1 MNVPSNLKYSN
12 DHEWCRME
20 GDTAY
25 VGITDFAQSQLGDIV
40 FVDVPTEGE
49 TVAAGEVFGTIEAV
63 KTVSDAFL
71 PVSGEIVEF
80 NAAVDADPSIV
91 NKDPYGEG
99 WLVKV
104 RVSDPAEYDTL
115 LTAETGTAA
124 PLGAAVPIYDTNEF
138 LQSARHPEEE
148 IREDSDARADCR
160 PSGICSCIIVCR
172 PAAGGECFDRLWR
185 NDAALR
191 MERLR
196 AAALRPQSKSESFT
210 IVSFS
215 RIGV

>member
-1 MNVPSNLKYSN
+1 
-12 DHEWCRME
+12 ME
-20 GDTAY
+20 PPP
-25 VGITDFAQSQLGDIV
+25 L
-40 FVDVPTEGE
+40 
-49 TVAAGEVFGTIEAV
+49 
-63 KTVSDAFL
+63 
-71 PVSGEIVEF
+71 
-80 NAAVDADPSIV
+80 
-91 NKDPYGEG
+91 
-99 WLVKV
+99 
-104 RVSDPAEYDTL
+104 
-115 LTAETGTAA
+115 
-124 PLGAAVPIYDTNEF
+124 LGAAVPIYDTNEF

-160 PSGICSCIIVCR
+160 PSGICSCIIGLVGL
-172 PAAGGECFDRLWR
+172 AAGGECLRTGLWR

>member
-104 RVSDPAEYDTL
+104 RVSDPAEYPP
-115 LTAETGTAA
+115 AWG
-124 PLGAAVPIYDTNEF
+124 GG
-138 LQSARHPEEE
+138 
-148 IREDSDARADCR
+148 SD
-160 PSGICSCIIVCR
+160 
-172 PAAGGECFDRLWR
+172 
-185 NDAALR
+185 LR
-191 MERLR
+191 YERV
-196 AAALRPQSKSESFT
+196 FT
-210 IVSFS
+210 IGPPS
-215 RIGV
+215 RGGNPRGFRREGRLQAVGNT

>member
-1 MNVPSNLKYSN
+1 MNVPANLKYSN
-12 DHEWCRME
+12 DHEWCRIE
-20 GDTAY
+20 GDVA
-25 VGITDFAQSQLGDIV
+25 VIGITDFAQSQLGDIV

-115 LTAETGTAA
+115 LTAEQYTE
-124 PLGAAVPIYDTNEF
+124 L
-138 LQSARHPEEE
+138 
-148 IREDSDARADCR
+148 
-160 PSGICSCIIVCR
+160 
-172 PAAGGECFDRLWR
+172 
-185 NDAALR
+185 
-191 MERLR
+191 
-196 AAALRPQSKSESFT
+196 
-210 IVSFS
+210 
-215 RIGV
+215 IG